1 MAAMDSSRR
10 SPLLLV
16 AGVAV
21 AGAAVIAAMRAFR
34 EPLLEWVVA
43 NPSQTAARVTMVMA
57 TIGAVFVLP
66 LLAFAAYAWRIA
78 AKMEDGRG
86 RGLKVLSALLVVG
99 AVLLAAILWR
109 LDVLMTR

>member
-1 MAAMDSSRR
+1 MTAMDSSRR
-10 SPLLLV
+10 SPVVLV
-16 AGVAV
+16 AGVTI
-21 AGAAVIAAMRAFR
+21 AGAAIIAAMRVFR

-57 TIGAVFVLP
+57 TIAALFVLP
-66 LLAFAAYAWRIA
+66 MLAFAAYAWRIA

-99 AVLLAAILWR
+99 AVLLGAILWR